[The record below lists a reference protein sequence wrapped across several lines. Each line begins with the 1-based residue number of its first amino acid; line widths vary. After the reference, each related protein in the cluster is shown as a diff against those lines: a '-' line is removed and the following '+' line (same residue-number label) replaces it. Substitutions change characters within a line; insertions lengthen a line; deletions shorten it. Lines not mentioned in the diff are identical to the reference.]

1 MDLRVKMKMMSKFCR
16 DVNKDSDYA
25 VSTSTQFHS
34 LFLMSKYQSG
44 ILDQEFIEIREK

>member
-1 MDLRVKMKMMSKFCR
+1 MDLRVKMKMMSEFCR

-34 LFLMSKYQSG
+34 LFLMSKYGG
-44 ILDQEFIEIREK
+44 ILDQEIIKIREK